1 MTTKQKL
8 AVKNM
13 VENGGNVS
21 KAMRD
26 AGYSVQTAKSPSKLT
41 SSAKVQS
48 ELAAMLEAKGIT
60 LNRTLDIVDDAL
72 NAERQNQYTGE
83 VSADHNTR
91 LRAAKMV
98 HDLMG
103 IGTSPNTKPDPLTPP
118 PTHANPQTSEELAK
132 ALEQADEIKLNQ
144 IIFKKDA

>member
-8 AVKNM
+8 AIKRI
-13 VENGGNVS
+13 VENRGNVS
-21 KAMRD
+21 KSMRE
-26 AGYSVQTAKSPSKLT
+26 AGYTEATAKNPKNLM

-48 ELAAMLEAKGIT
+48 ELAAMLEEKGIT
-60 LNRTLDIVDDAL
+60 LGRTLDVVDDAL
-72 NAERQNQYTGE
+72 NAEKQNQYTGE
-83 VSADHNTR
+83 LSADHNTR

-118 PTHANPQTSEELAK
+118 PTHANPQT
-132 ALEQADEIKLNQ
+132 
-144 IIFKKDA
+144 